1 MPKTNYIL
9 KIDCS
14 DEVGLVYK
22 ITNILFIKQVNII
35 KNDEYVDNANNYF
48 YMRTEFSG
56 EINRESLIEDLTK
69 ILPEKANIF
78 LNSNQNKQIVILATK
93 EHHCLSDLLIRNH
106 FSELGATIL
115 AVISNHDK
123 LKDLTEKFNI
133 PFHFVDHENKTREEH
148 ENEVCSLID
157 FYHPE
162 YLVLAKY
169 MRILTAEFAT
179 KYANKII
186 NIHHSFLPA
195 FIGANP
201 YKQAFERGVKII
213 GATAHF
219 VNEAL
224 DEGPIILQNVT
235 HVTHAETPLTLSKI
249 GKEIERMVL
258 ANALK
263 LVFEDRTFVKG
274 NKTIIFE

>member
-1 MPKTNYIL
+1 MKPKNYIL

-35 KNDEYVDNANNYF
+35 KNDEFVDNENGYF
-48 YMRTEFSG
+48 FMRTEFSG
-56 EINRESLIEDLTK
+56 SINEDSLIEDLEK
-69 ILPEKANIF
+69 ILPEFANVS
-78 LNSNQNKQIVILATK
+78 LTSKNNKKIVILASK

-106 FSELGATIL
+106 FKELGAEVL
-115 AVISNHDK
+115 GVISNHNK
-123 LKDLTEKFNI
+123 FNELCSKFNI
-133 PFHFVDHENKTREEH
+133 PFHFVSHENCSREDHEQ
-148 ENEVCSLID
+148 EVIKLINS
-157 FYHPE
+157 YKPE
-162 YLVLAKY
+162 YIVLAKY
-169 MRILTAEFAT
+169 MRILTPEFST
-179 KYANKII
+179 LFANKII

-224 DEGPIILQNVT
+224 DEGPIIAQNIT
-235 HVTHAETPLTLSKI
+235 PVTHAENAISLSKI

-258 ANALK
+258 AKALK
-263 LVFEDRTFVKG
+263 LVFEDRTFVKN

>member
-1 MPKTNYIL
+1 MKTKNYIL

-14 DEVGLVYK
+14 DEVGLVYR

-35 KNDEYVDNANNYF
+35 KNDEFVDNENGYF
-48 YMRTEFSG
+48 FMRTEFSG
-56 EINRESLIEDLTK
+56 SINEDSLVEDLQK
-69 ILPEKANIF
+69 ILPEFANVS
-78 LNSNQNKQIVILATK
+78 LTSKNNKKIVILASK

-106 FSELGATIL
+106 FKELGADVL
-115 AVISNHDK
+115 GVISNHNK
-123 LKDLTEKFNI
+123 FNELCLKFNI
-133 PFHFVDHENKTREEH
+133 PFHFVSHENYSRENH
-148 ENEVCSLID
+148 EQEIIKLINS
-157 FYHPE
+157 YSPE
-162 YLVLAKY
+162 YIVLAKY
-169 MRILTAEFAT
+169 MRILTPDFST
-179 KYANKII
+179 LFANKII

-224 DEGPIILQNVT
+224 DEGPIIAQNIT
-235 HVTHAETPLTLSKI
+235 PVTHAENAISLSKI

-258 ANALK
+258 AKALK
-263 LVFEDRTFVKG
+263 LVFEDRTFVKN